1 MLVKI
6 SENVQ
11 RIPFSG
17 LVTHELIHDG
27 DSNQQQETHAANRLC
42 LSLQNGSAPLQQQL
56 LNSNLIATNLA
67 VSNAS
72 AASGQP
78 MLESLSP
85 CPPWCNCRCHK
96 RLRWASPRLLTN
108 ILGHWLVGY
117 SGSLWARQPCSE
129 ELCQARAAVQLGITY
144 TFPPWI
150 TLRMLQM
157 QFALSPLN
165 GVSLFVKT
173 PRVISITSEIFTYA
187 RYGDV
192 EGMVQLFRAGR
203 ASPFDVKE
211 YDGLS
216 ALQASDQDARVECA
230 WR

>member
-1 MLVKI
+1 
-6 SENVQ
+6 
-11 RIPFSG
+11 
-17 LVTHELIHDG
+17 
-27 DSNQQQETHAANRLC
+27 
-42 LSLQNGSAPLQQQL
+42 
-56 LNSNLIATNLA
+56 
-67 VSNAS
+67 
-72 AASGQP
+72 
-78 MLESLSP
+78 
-85 CPPWCNCRCHK
+85 
-96 RLRWASPRLLTN
+96 
-108 ILGHWLVGY
+108 
-117 SGSLWARQPCSE
+117 
-129 ELCQARAAVQLGITY
+129 
-144 TFPPWI
+144 
-150 TLRMLQM
+150 MLQM

-192 EGMVQLFRAGR
+192 EGMVQLFRAGK